1 MESFNE
7 DRIKH
12 LLAKHLMKDLAE
24 DESMELDQWR
34 KLSSLNEDLYQR
46 MSDPAY
52 LEKRYSDFT
61 KATYAAAKGKKS
73 SGRIWWRWGILAAAA
88 VVLLALILPG
98 FLKPQMKT
106 VTAPQKGIAHLL
118 LPDGTKVW
126 MKSSSSIT
134 YPERFRGKERTV
146 SFNGEGYFE
155 VEASQSS
162 PFIVDAGDF
171 DVIATGTKFDIKAYR
186 DESRAYAALM
196 DGEISIRYSDSSGK
210 ECRDNMHTGELAEFD
225 KVRRSNSIMKANT
238 SIYSSWIGGVYS
250 FESERFENIMKEICR
265 YYGYNLIIADEDIK
279 NKVLSGR
286 LKMSDSSDVIIEVFQ
301 EFLPGHISFE
311 SDTIIIK

>member
-1 MESFNE
+1 
-7 DRIKH
+7 
-12 LLAKHLMKDLAE
+12 MKDLSE
-24 DESMELDQWR
+24 DESKELERWR
-34 KLSSLNEDLYQR
+34 ELSSLNEDLYQR

-61 KATYAAAKGKKS
+61 KATYAEAKGRKS
-73 SGRIWWRWGILAAAA
+73 SAHIWWRWGILAAAA
-88 VVLLALILPG
+88 AILLALILPG
-98 FLKPQMKT
+98 FFRPQMKT
-106 VTAPQKGIAHLL
+106 VTAPQKGIARLE
-118 LPDGTKVW
+118 LPDGTRVW
-126 MKSSSSIT
+126 MKSLSSIT

-155 VEASQSS
+155 VASSKSS
-162 PFIVDAGDF
+162 PFIVDADGF
-171 DVIATGTKFDIKAYR
+171 EVIATGTKFDIKAYR

-196 DGEISIRYSDSSGK
+196 DGEISIHYSDSSGR
-210 ECRDNMHTGELAEFD
+210 ECRDNMHTGELAVFD
-225 KVRRSNSIMKANT
+225 KVRRNNSIMTANT

-250 FESERFENIMKEICR
+250 FESEKLEDIMREVCR

-286 LKMSDSSDVIIEVFQ
+286 LKMSDSSDVIIEVFR

>member
-1 MESFNE
+1 MDSFNE

-12 LLAKHLMKDLAE
+12 LLLKHLMGDLTE
-24 DESMELDQWR
+24 DESMELERWR
-34 KLSSLNEDLYQR
+34 KLSSLNEDLYKR
-46 MSDPAY
+46 ISDPAY
-52 LEKRYSDFT
+52 LEKRYGDFT
-61 KATYAAAKGKKS
+61 KVTHTAKGKKS
-73 SGRIWWRWGILAAAA
+73 SGHIWWRWGILAAAA

-98 FLKPQMKT
+98 FLRPGMKT

-134 YPERFRGKERTV
+134 YPERFRSKERTV
-146 SFNGEGYFE
+146 SFDGEGYFE
-155 VEASQSS
+155 VASSKSS
-162 PFIVDAGDF
+162 PFIVDADGF
-171 DVIATGTKFDIKAYR
+171 EVIATGTKFDIKAYR

-196 DGEISIRYSDSSGK
+196 DGEISIRYSDSSGR
-210 ECRDNMHTGELAEFD
+210 ECRDNMHTGELAVFD
-225 KVRRSNSIMKANT
+225 KVRRNNSIMKANT

-250 FESERFENIMKEICR
+250 FESEKLEDIMREVCR

-286 LKMSDSSDVIIEVFQ
+286 LKMSDSSDVIIEVFR

>member
-1 MESFNE
+1 MDSFNE

-12 LLAKHLMKDLAE
+12 LLLKHLMGDLTE
-24 DESMELDQWR
+24 DESMELERWR
-34 KLSSLNEDLYQR
+34 KLSSLNEDLYKR
-46 MSDPAY
+46 ISDPAY
-52 LEKRYSDFT
+52 LEKRYGDFT
-61 KATYAAAKGKKS
+61 KVTHTAKGKKS
-73 SGRIWWRWGILAAAA
+73 SGHIWWRWGILAAAA

-98 FLKPQMKT
+98 FLRPGMKT

-134 YPERFRGKERTV
+134 YPERFRSKDRTV
-146 SFNGEGYFE
+146 SFDGEGYFE
-155 VEASQSS
+155 VASSKSS
-162 PFIVDAGDF
+162 PFIVDADGF
-171 DVIATGTKFDIKAYR
+171 EVIATGTKFDIKAYR

-196 DGEISIRYSDSSGK
+196 DGEISIRYSDSSGR
-210 ECRDNMHTGELAEFD
+210 ECRDNMHTGELAVFD
-225 KVRRSNSIMKANT
+225 KVRRNNSIMKANT

-250 FESERFENIMKEICR
+250 FESEKLEDIMREVCR

-286 LKMSDSSDVIIEVFQ
+286 LKMSDSSDVIIEVFR

>member
-12 LLAKHLMKDLAE
+12 LLLKHLMGDLTE
-24 DESMELDQWR
+24 DESMELERWR
-34 KLSSLNEDLYQR
+34 KLSSLNEDLYKR
-46 MSDPAY
+46 ISDPAY
-52 LEKRYSDFT
+52 LEKRYGDFT
-61 KATYAAAKGKKS
+61 KVTHTAKGKKS
-73 SGRIWWRWGILAAAA
+73 SGHIWWRWGILAAAA

-98 FLKPQMKT
+98 FLRPGMKT

-134 YPERFRGKERTV
+134 YPERFRSKERTV
-146 SFNGEGYFE
+146 SFDGEGYFE
-155 VEASQSS
+155 VASSKSS
-162 PFIVDAGDF
+162 PFIVDADGF
-171 DVIATGTKFDIKAYR
+171 EVIATGTKFDIKAYR

-196 DGEISIRYSDSSGK
+196 DGEISIRYSDSSGR
-210 ECRDNMHTGELAEFD
+210 ECRDNMHTGELAVFD
-225 KVRRSNSIMKANT
+225 KVRRNNSIMKANT

-250 FESERFENIMKEICR
+250 FESEKLEDIMREVCR
-265 YYGYNLIIADEDIK
+265 YYGYNLIIADDAIK

-286 LKMSDSSDVIIEVFQ
+286 LRMGEDASAIIEVFQ